1 MAFLQTGLIIGVLA
15 LSACCI
21 HGEESSKN
29 TPSPEHEVTFELGSA
44 AELVMLY
51 SYPNSDDN
59 DQSLEETLEHY
70 LIQCIER
77 DLVING
83 NADVTISGDKYHVTI
98 SGDSDHVTEYNR
110 TISTLLQ
117 NGLLAVKAVT
127 QLKKDNI
134 WNNEE
139 WRLFLPHGLAISN
152 HRSVQ
157 LLHFPPDYSL
167 SDQNYLG
174 SKTSQRWE
182 ELLKL
187 NNVPSNEVTLYES
200 ILDIAPIAAPSSAG
214 KALNETY
221 SYFEPY
227 VLKMILLLVD
237 TDDGYALPIVAYG
250 GPVRRWVSD
259 FYHLEYLGV
268 NKVDTIQV
276 TDTLTAPILGANHPS
291 YIWYAKDVSREKA
304 FNVMEDDLVSAC
316 WQARMGTNP
325 QQDSSSLLQQCKDH
339 WEDDPMTVCVNME
352 IQAYGHTEAA
362 AKENCKKDMPS
373 SKL

>member
-1 MAFLQTGLIIGVLA
+1 MIRVMA
-15 LSACCI
+15 LSTCCI

-29 TPSPEHEVTFELGSA
+29 TPSPEHEVIFELGSA

-59 DQSLEETLEHY
+59 NQSLEETLEHY

-83 NADVTISGDKYHVTI
+83 NADVTIHGDKYHVTI

-110 TISTLLQ
+110 MISTLLQ

-127 QLKKDNI
+127 QLKKDYI

-200 ILDIAPIAAPSSAG
+200 ILDIAPIAAPSRVG
-214 KALNETY
+214 KTLYETY

-227 VLKMILLLVD
+227 VLKMILLLLD
-237 TDDGYALPIVAYG
+237 TDDGHALPIVAYG
-250 GPVRRWVSD
+250 GPVRRWVSN

-268 NKVDTIQV
+268 NKIDTIQI

-325 QQDSSSLLQQCKDH
+325 QRDSFSVLQQCKDH
-339 WEDDPMTVCVNME
+339 WEDDPMTVCVHME
-352 IQAYGHTEAA
+352 IQAYGHTEAE
-362 AKENCKKDMPS
+362 AKENCKIDLLS
-373 SKL
+373 SNFEKTEL

>member
-1 MAFLQTGLIIGVLA
+1 MAFLQTGLIIVVLA
-15 LSACCI
+15 LSASCI

-83 NADVTISGDKYHVTI
+83 NADVIISGDKYHVTI

-174 SKTSQRWE
+174 
-182 ELLKL
+182 
-187 NNVPSNEVTLYES
+187 
-200 ILDIAPIAAPSSAG
+200 
-214 KALNETY
+214 
-221 SYFEPY
+221 
-227 VLKMILLLVD
+227 
-237 TDDGYALPIVAYG
+237 
-250 GPVRRWVSD
+250 
-259 FYHLEYLGV
+259 
-268 NKVDTIQV
+268 
-276 TDTLTAPILGANHPS
+276 
-291 YIWYAKDVSREKA
+291 
-304 FNVMEDDLVSAC
+304 
-316 WQARMGTNP
+316 
-325 QQDSSSLLQQCKDH
+325 
-339 WEDDPMTVCVNME
+339 
-352 IQAYGHTEAA
+352 
-362 AKENCKKDMPS
+362 
-373 SKL
+373 